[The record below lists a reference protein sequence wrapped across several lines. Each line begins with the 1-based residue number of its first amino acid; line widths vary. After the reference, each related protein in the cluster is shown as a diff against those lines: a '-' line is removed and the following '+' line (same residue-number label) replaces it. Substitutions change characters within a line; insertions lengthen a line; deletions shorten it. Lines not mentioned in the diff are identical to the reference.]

1 MHGSGKLPWG
11 RGLCN
16 MCDQC
21 RATSS
26 LSHPITGW
34 TLTRLTD
41 AGQSSFCSLAATVS
55 HMARGRWLE
64 VFWILL
70 IGSRHRNA
78 HWDLWNG
85 TVGRLSTGVDTWQL
99 LEWDKCYEPSS
110 MAADHTASQLPSI
123 HICFH
128 EQGGNMATTM
138 SWGFSDFRHLFCFTL
153 LINKA
158 CMYHNHIQLLY
169 IFNNP
174 ANEFWVSFSFKYH
187 QYPNPLCE
195 SLTGFPLC
203 KRCS

>member
-11 RGLCN
+11 RGLCTV
-16 MCDQC
+16 CDQC

-55 HMARGRWLE
+55 HVARERWLE

-85 TVGRLSTGVDTWQL
+85 TI
-99 LEWDKCYEPSS
+99 E
-110 MAADHTASQLPSI
+110 SI
-123 HICFH
+123 
-128 EQGGNMATTM
+128 
-138 SWGFSDFRHLFCFTL
+138 W
-153 LINKA
+153 LINSKRSRLLA
-158 CMYHNHIQLLY
+158 CISLVQIHEMHTCTPVYAKWWIMYLY
-169 IFNNP
+169 KPIIIYMAP
-174 ANEFWVSFSFKYH
+174 IVSYFGIYIYISVLAK
-187 QYPNPLCE
+187 
-195 SLTGFPLC
+195 SI
-203 KRCS
+203 RIIW